1 MKPQI
6 NAFLK
11 AKDLK
16 KINNLSW
23 QPQCNFICTVSSLLR
38 VSIKILST
46 EEEGVLD
53 MFAFWWFEI
62 ELFYE
67 AFQSNNWVENTIS
80 GFFLMSS
87 FDSLIKWG
95 GSRAK
100 MNNRNEE

>member
-1 MKPQI
+1 
-6 NAFLK
+6 
-11 AKDLK
+11 
-16 KINNLSW
+16 
-23 QPQCNFICTVSSLLR
+23 
-38 VSIKILST
+38 
-46 EEEGVLD
+46 
-53 MFAFWWFEI
+53 MFAFRWFEI

>member
-1 MKPQI
+1 
-6 NAFLK
+6 
-11 AKDLK
+11 
-16 KINNLSW
+16 
-23 QPQCNFICTVSSLLR
+23 
-38 VSIKILST
+38 
-46 EEEGVLD
+46 

-80 GFFLMSS
+80 GFFSMSS